1 MGTMALADAGTAMDV
16 SSMLDVG
23 TKVVKWAFDLVT
35 ANPVLA
41 AVFGLG
47 TLVPAGIAAFS
58 YFKSAAR

>member
-1 MGTMALADAGTAMDV
+1 MGTMALEAASSMDV
-16 SSMLDVG
+16 TSMLDVG

>member
-1 MGTMALADAGTAMDV
+1 MGAMALEAASSMDV
-16 SSMLDVG
+16 TSMLDVG